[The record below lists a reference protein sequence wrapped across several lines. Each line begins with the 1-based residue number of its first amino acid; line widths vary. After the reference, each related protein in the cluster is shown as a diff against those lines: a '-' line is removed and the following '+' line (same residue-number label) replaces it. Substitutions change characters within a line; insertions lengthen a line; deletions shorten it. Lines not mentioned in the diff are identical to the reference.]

1 MIEGVVEALDGGTL
15 MMPNYSGD
23 LFDPA
28 EWQHPPVPSDWVE
41 LILEATP
48 AYDPERTPTRGMGV
62 VAEYF
67 RSFPGVI
74 RSAHPQSSFA
84 ARGPLAERV
93 LSPHPLDN
101 RFGPDGPLGRLK
113 SMNGWVV
120 LMGAPWDTVS
130 LFHMTQHLVGWSTSV
145 AKSAPILENDKEIWA
160 SYSDIEYPI
169 DWFED
174 AVQML
179 LKSGLAKTG
188 SVGGAAT
195 VVFKS
200 DAAIDEVVGWRKK
213 ENR

>member
-1 MIEGVVEALDGGTL
+1 MNSSTTTLTTSEDIARDLRDLGISSGDLACLHVSLSALGFVPGGSRAVIEGVVEALDGGTL

-84 ARGPLAERV
+84 ARGHLAERV
-93 LSPHPLDN
+93 LPRTLWTT
-101 RFGPDGPLGRLK
+101 G
-113 SMNGWVV
+113 
-120 LMGAPWDTVS
+120 
-130 LFHMTQHLVGWSTSV
+130 LVQTGH
-145 AKSAPILENDKEIWA
+145 WA
-160 SYSDIEYPI
+160 
-169 DWFED
+169 
-174 AVQML
+174 
-179 LKSGLAKTG
+179 G
-188 SVGGAAT
+188 
-195 VVFKS
+195 
-200 DAAIDEVVGWRKK
+200 
-213 ENR
+213 